1 MKIDD
6 NYIEQLKAKIED
18 TQFKLNVYKKAQ
30 LQEEITLKALNRE
43 LEEVTT
49 LPQPKDF
56 GMEEV

>member
-1 MKIDD
+1 MKIDS
-6 NYIEQLKAKIED
+6 NYINQLKAKIED
-18 TQFKLNVYKKAQ
+18 TKFKLNVHRKAT
-30 LQEEITLKALNRE
+30 LQEEITLKALSRE

>member
-18 TQFKLNVYKKAQ
+18 TQFKLNVHKKAQ